1 MPDPLNSERVG
12 ARREAR
18 DPQGAMAGSYRIA
31 RPIARGTLG
40 LVFLGEHPRIGA
52 KAAVKVLREE
62 LAADQ
67 SLVDRFV
74 EEARAAAAVRH
85 ANMVKVYD
93 LVYLPDGR
101 PAVVMELLE
110 GRGLDKALALEP
122 LEVPEALELLSQVGA
137 VLASTHARG
146 VVHRNIK
153 AEKVLLVNGQD
164 GRERAKVLDFGLAKV
179 ADRSLPVIPGK
190 PQYLAPEIIRGEEVD
205 ARADLYALGVLGY
218 RLTAGRFPFEGRS
231 AREVARKHVH
241 EPVDPEPLPAAVRE
255 LVLKLLAKRP
265 ADRFPD
271 DAALARALRELEA
284 RYGFKERA
292 CAALPPS
299 RGGRPF
305 VDAPTEPY
313 LARFILPDSDSE
325 SAPPR
330 ATLASESAVPG
341 DADPDPDP
349 IPDPE
354 VEVEVD
360 LPLDGS
366 ADATVVRRIEL
377 EPVEPLPRS
386 APSAVSGAEGGEDR
400 APGSAEEAVSRDSVE
415 EDLLPDFGPDD
426 SSREPPTQPGVELAG
441 ARATRTSADDAPGGA
456 DRGATPQARLLA
468 RFLELSERDHY
479 SFLSIPE
486 DAEAEVIRD
495 ACGRIEK
502 ELLALRDLVWPA
514 QRPQVVALLGRLE
527 RARRVL
533 DDLEARAAYDARRGN
548 HRGVACCM
556 AAGFPPTRVDKLRQD
571 YIRRSPELVDRA
583 RRLAHEAQEHADKG
597 EVEHAARAYSQALAL
612 DPLSREL
619 HRRLQE
625 LLSSG
630 GGEG

>member
-1 MPDPLNSERVG
+1 MPDPLNSEREG

-31 RPIARGTLG
+31 RPIARGSLG
-40 LVFLGEHPRIGA
+40 LVYLGEHPRIGA

-85 ANMVKVYD
+85 PNMVKVYD

-101 PAVVMELLE
+101 PAVVMELLD
-110 GRGLDKALALEP
+110 GRGLDEALALGP
-122 LEVPEALELLSQVGA
+122 LELPEALDLLSQVGA

-179 ADRSLPVIPGK
+179 ADRSLPIIPSK
-190 PQYLAPEIIRGEEVD
+190 PQYLAPEIIRGDEID

-231 AREVARKHVH
+231 AREVARKHIH

-255 LVLKLLAKRP
+255 LLLKLLAKRP
-265 ADRFPD
+265 ADRYPD
-271 DAALARALRELEA
+271 DAALAGALRALEA
-284 RYGFKERA
+284 RHGLKERS
-292 CAALPPS
+292 CAALPRSQGS
-299 RGGRPF
+299 RQSL
-305 VDAPTEPY
+305 DAPTEPY
-313 LARFILPDSDSE
+313 LARFILPGSDST
-325 SAPPR
+325 SPR
-330 ATLASESAVPG
+330 ATPAPESAVRG
-341 DADPDPDP
+341 DADPDSDP
-349 IPDPE
+349 IPDP
-354 VEVEVD
+354 EVD

-366 ADATVVRRIEL
+366 ADATVVRRIEPEL
-377 EPVEPLPRS
+377 VEPLPSS
-386 APSAVSGAEGGEDR
+386 ATSAVSGSTGGEDR
-400 APGSAEEAVSRDSVE
+400 APASAREAVSRDSVE
-415 EDLLPDFGPDD
+415 EDLLPDLGPDD
-426 SSREPPTQPGVELAG
+426 TNREPPTQPGVELSG
-441 ARATRTSADDAPGGA
+441 GRAPRTSADDAPGGA
-456 DRGATPQARLLA
+456 DRGAVPQARLLA
-468 RFLELSERDHY
+468 QFLELSERDHY
-479 SFLSIPE
+479 AFLSIPE
-486 DAEAEVIRD
+486 DADAGAVRD
-495 ACGRIEK
+495 ACVRVEK
-502 ELLALRDLVWPA
+502 ELLGLRDQVWPA

-527 RARRVL
+527 RAQRVL
-533 DDLEARAAYDARRGN
+533 DELEARAAYDARRGN

-556 AAGFPPTRVDKLRQD
+556 AAGLPPARVDKLRQD

-583 RRLAHEAQEHADKG
+583 RKLAHEARERADQG
-597 EVEHAARAYSQALAL
+597 DVERAAQQYSQALAL

-619 HRRLQE
+619 HRRLEE

-630 GGEG
+630 GGKA

>member
-12 ARREAR
+12 ARREVR

-31 RPIARGTLG
+31 RPIARGSLG
-40 LVFLGEHPRIGA
+40 LVYLGEHPRIGA

-85 ANMVKVYD
+85 SNMVKVYD
-93 LVYLPDGR
+93 LVHLPDGR
-101 PAVVMELLE
+101 PAVVMELLD
-110 GRGLDKALALEP
+110 GRGLDEALALGP
-122 LEVPEALELLSQVGA
+122 LELPEALELLSQVGA

-179 ADRSLPVIPGK
+179 ADRSLPIIPSK
-190 PQYLAPEIIRGEEVD
+190 PQYLAPEIIRGEEID

-241 EPVDPEPLPAAVRE
+241 EPVDLEPLPAAVRE
-255 LVLKLLAKRP
+255 LLLKLLAKRP

-271 DAALARALRELEA
+271 DAALAGALRALEA
-284 RYGFKERA
+284 RYGLKERSY
-292 CAALPPS
+292 AALPLSQGIRPS
-299 RGGRPF
+299 L
-305 VDAPTEPY
+305 DAPTEPY
-313 LARFILPDSDSE
+313 LARLILPDSDS
-325 SAPPR
+325 APPR
-330 ATLASESAVPG
+330 ETPAPESAGRG
-341 DADPDPDP
+341 DADPDSDP
-349 IPDPE
+349 IPDP
-354 VEVEVD
+354 EVD

-366 ADATVVRRIEL
+366 EDATVVRRIEPEL
-377 EPVEPLPRS
+377 VEPLPRS
-386 APSAVSGAEGGEDR
+386 APPAVSGATGGEDR
-400 APGSAEEAVSRDSVE
+400 APGSAQEAVFRDSVE
-415 EDLLPDFGPDD
+415 EDLLPDLGPDD
-426 SSREPPTQPGVELAG
+426 TNREPPTQPGVELAA
-441 ARATRTSADDAPGGA
+441 ARAPRTSADDASGAA
-456 DRGATPQARLLA
+456 DRGAAPQARLLA

-479 SFLSIPE
+479 AFLSIPE
-486 DAEAEVIRD
+486 DADAGAVRD
-495 ACGRIEK
+495 ACGRVEK
-502 ELLALRDLVWPA
+502 ELLALRDQVWPA

-533 DDLEARAAYDARRGN
+533 DELEARAAYDARRGN

-556 AAGFPPTRVDKLRQD
+556 AAGFPPARVDKLRQD

-583 RRLAHEAQEHADKG
+583 RKLAHEAREHADRG
-597 EVEHAARAYSQALAL
+597 EVERAAQRYSQALAL

-619 HRRLQE
+619 HRRLEE

-630 GGEG
+630 GGKA

>member
-1 MPDPLNSERVG
+1 MPDPLNSEREG

-31 RPIARGTLG
+31 RPIARGSLG
-40 LVFLGEHPRIGA
+40 LVYLGEHPRIGA

-85 ANMVKVYD
+85 PNMVKVYD

-101 PAVVMELLE
+101 PAVVMELLG
-110 GRGLDKALALEP
+110 GRGLDEALALGP
-122 LEVPEALELLSQVGA
+122 LELPEALDLLSQVGA

-179 ADRSLPVIPGK
+179 ADRSLPIIPSK
-190 PQYLAPEIIRGEEVD
+190 PQYLAPEIIRGDEID

-231 AREVARKHVH
+231 AREVARKHIH

-255 LVLKLLAKRP
+255 LLLKLLAKRP
-265 ADRFPD
+265 ADRYPD
-271 DAALARALRELEA
+271 DAALAGALRALEA
-284 RYGFKERA
+284 RHGLKERS
-292 CAALPPS
+292 CAALPLSQGS
-299 RGGRPF
+299 RQSL
-305 VDAPTEPY
+305 DAPTEPY
-313 LARFILPDSDSE
+313 LARFILPGSDST
-325 SAPPR
+325 SPR
-330 ATLASESAVPG
+330 ATPAPESAVRG
-341 DADPDPDP
+341 DADPDSDP
-349 IPDPE
+349 IPDP
-354 VEVEVD
+354 EVD

-366 ADATVVRRIEL
+366 ADATVVRRIEPEL
-377 EPVEPLPRS
+377 GEPLPSS
-386 APSAVSGAEGGEDR
+386 ATSAVSGSTGGEDR
-400 APGSAEEAVSRDSVE
+400 APASAREAVSRDSVE
-415 EDLLPDFGPDD
+415 EDLLPDLGPDD
-426 SSREPPTQPGVELAG
+426 TNREPPTQPGVELSG
-441 ARATRTSADDAPGGA
+441 GRAPRTSADDVPSGV
-456 DRGATPQARLLA
+456 DRGAVPQARLLA

-479 SFLSIPE
+479 AFLSIPE
-486 DAEAEVIRD
+486 DADAGAVRD
-495 ACGRIEK
+495 ACVRVEK
-502 ELLALRDLVWPA
+502 ELLALRDQVWPA

-527 RARRVL
+527 RAQRVL
-533 DDLEARAAYDARRGN
+533 DELEARAAYDARRGN

-556 AAGFPPTRVDKLRQD
+556 AAGLPPARVDKLRQD

-583 RRLAHEAQEHADKG
+583 RKLAHEAREHADRG
-597 EVEHAARAYSQALAL
+597 DVERAAQQYSQALAL

-619 HRRLQE
+619 HRRLEE
-625 LLSSG
+625 LLSFG
-630 GGEG
+630 GGKA